1 MRKLKKVLIIAEA
14 GVNHN
19 GSLKRALKLVDV
31 CKKIG
36 ADIIKFQT
44 WKTEKVVTK
53 NSPKADY
60 QKKFFKKKTQFESL
74 KKLELSF
81 DDFKKIKKYCDKKKI
96 LFLSTADEIE
106 SANFLRFL
114 QPFFK
119 VGSAELTD
127 IPFLRKLAKFKK
139 PILISTGMANLREI
153 SVALKNITRVGLK
166 KNLITLMHCNTAYPT
181 PLEDLNLKAIRTLQ
195 KKFNVQVGF
204 SDHSLSIYAPAMAI
218 GMGAKV
224 IEKHITLNK
233 NLNGSDHKSSLEPK
247 EFEKMIHEIRK
258 AEKILGSG
266 IKKVTKSEKV
276 NLKIVR
282 KSIVAQKNIKK
293 GEKFSIKN
301 LTVKR
306 PGTGISP
313 IHWDKI
319 IGSISKKNYKID
331 DLINA

>member
-81 DDFKKIKKYCDKKKI
+81 DDFKKIKKHCDKKKI

-106 SANFLRFL
+106 SANFLRYL

-127 IPFLRKLAKFKK
+127 IPFLRKL
-139 PILISTGMANLREI
+139 
-153 SVALKNITRVGLK
+153 
-166 KNLITLMHCNTAYPT
+166 
-181 PLEDLNLKAIRTLQ
+181 DL
-195 KKFNVQVGF
+195 
-204 SDHSLSIYAPAMAI
+204 
-218 GMGAKV
+218 
-224 IEKHITLNK
+224 
-233 NLNGSDHKSSLEPK
+233 
-247 EFEKMIHEIRK
+247 
-258 AEKILGSG
+258 
-266 IKKVTKSEKV
+266 
-276 NLKIVR
+276 
-282 KSIVAQKNIKK
+282 
-293 GEKFSIKN
+293 
-301 LTVKR
+301 
-306 PGTGISP
+306 
-313 IHWDKI
+313 
-319 IGSISKKNYKID
+319 
-331 DLINA
+331 